1 MTPANE
7 VARKMPR
14 FVDVDISFGRVSP
27 DLPLPERTRPLRL
40 AEPGK
45 GVFKL
50 CSSCLKILSEKLDF
64 HSPNE
69 ECRAV
74 SSLQTQG

>member
-1 MTPANE
+1 
-7 VARKMPR
+7 MPT
-14 FVDVDISFGRVSP
+14 FVDVGVSFGRVSP

-40 AEPGK
+40 AEPGE

-50 CSSCLKILSEKLDF
+50 FSSCLKILSENF

>member
-1 MTPANE
+1 
-7 VARKMPR
+7 MPR
-14 FVDVDISFGRVSP
+14 FVDVGVSFVRVSP
-27 DLPLPERTRPLRL
+27 DLPLPERTRPLRQ
-40 AEPGK
+40 AEPGE

-50 CSSCLKILSEKLDF
+50 FSSCLKILFKNLDF

-69 ECRAV
+69 ECRVV

>member
-1 MTPANE
+1 
-7 VARKMPR
+7 MPR
-14 FVDVDISFGRVSP
+14 FVDVGVSFGRVSP

-40 AEPGK
+40 TEPGE
-45 GVFKL
+45 GVFEL
-50 CSSCLKILSEKLDF
+50 FSSCLRILSEILDF

-69 ECRAV
+69 ECRVV

>member
-1 MTPANE
+1 MKLP
-7 VARKMPR
+7 KQIPR
-14 FVDVDISFGRVSP
+14 FVDVGVSFVRVSP
-27 DLPLPERTRPLRL
+27 DLPLPERTRPLHL
-40 AEPGK
+40 AEPGE

-50 CSSCLKILSEKLDF
+50 FSSFLKILSEILDF

-69 ECRAV
+69 ECRVV

>member
-14 FVDVDISFGRVSP
+14 FVDVGVSFGRVSP

-45 GVFKL
+45 RVFKL
-50 CSSCLKILSEKLDF
+50 CSSCLKILSK
-64 HSPNE
+64 N
-69 ECRAV
+69 
-74 SSLQTQG
+74 

>member
-1 MTPANE
+1 MKLPK
-7 VARKMPR
+7 KMPR
-14 FVDVDISFGRVSP
+14 FVDVGVSFGRVSS

-50 CSSCLKILSEKLDF
+50 FSSCLKILSENLDF